1 MRDRVTY
8 LALLTLSVF
17 IFTSSVIGF
26 TTSCDN
32 ISKTSLIETSK
43 TESQPTET
51 QSVETTP
58 EVTATEEISTTTTDG
73 ETTSEEATSSE
84 ETTTTIKEN
93 KSTTK
98 ATKATAKP
106 TTKTTA
112 KSTAKETA
120 KSTTKSTTK
129 STSKSTTKAT
139 AKETTKATTKTATP
153 VPSKGYAMIKV
164 KVTSN
169 VYVDDESDETEK
181 KVDYF
186 EIKCVTSK
194 WHSKSV
200 SDYKACDKNAVDTK
214 LHKKYGDNLSN
225 YSAKFVEVVKFVD
238 N

>member
-8 LALLTLSVF
+8 IAILSLSVF

-51 QSVETTP
+51 QAIETTV
-58 EVTATEEISTTTTDG
+58 EVTTTEEISTTTTDG

-84 ETTTTIKEN
+84 ETTTTTKEN

-120 KSTTKSTTK
+120 KSSTKSTTK

-139 AKETTKATTKTATP
+139 TKETTKATTKATTP
-153 VPSKGYAMIKV
+153 KPSKGYAIVKV
-164 KVTSN
+164 KTTSR

-186 EIKCVTSK
+186 EIEATTKK
-194 WHSKSV
+194 YHSKTP
-200 SDYKACDKNAVDTK
+200 SDYHYNGDVITNK
-214 LHKKYGDNLSN
+214 LEKKYGDNLQG
-225 YSAKFVEVVKFVD
+225 YSAKIVEVVKFT